1 MSGASVF
8 TQFVTNLPTRCVVGA
23 TAPSGSWPGSSSG
36 STAHLSRGC
45 LVRVGV
51 YVGSVSGSRRSRAF
65 VTLTDCPCEAD
76 LQRSGN
82 WPVHGGSAVRVGGPR
97 PLPPC
102 FSLPPWMLQPAPEPL
117 LRGSGGATVASFRPL
132 GSPGVCAVLVQ
143 ERAPSPSLARVLV
156 ARRGRAGTG
165 TGVRP
170 AEVRAFLLEPWEG
183 QGW

>member
-8 TQFVTNLPTRCVVGA
+8 TQFVTNLPTCCVVGA

-65 VTLTDCPCEAD
+65 VTLTDCPCEVD

-165 TGVRP
+165 T
-170 AEVRAFLLEPWEG
+170 
-183 QGW
+183 